1 MDTGLEVRGLLD
13 RLQQAAWEL
22 AALAIAVRGDG
33 VADDDLLDSA
43 RLVLKE
49 LGLMSPTPNGT
60 RPVPGLAELITE
72 GGSNFASETAAP
84 LLQCAAL
91 LSGSTGWMD
100 QSDDALLAQG
110 RASAQGAAPFK
121 QFVLPSLDGLA
132 GLFAEASPMMLDVGV
147 GVAAMAAE
155 YCKTFPTLRV
165 VGIDV
170 LPRVLELARGVVE
183 EAGVADRIELR
194 NQDVAALEDRDLFAL
209 AWLPA
214 PFVPRAALEAGAP
227 RIVAALVPGGWLLV
241 GHGKFK
247 DDELKNAINRL
258 KTSAYGGT
266 PLDDDQAQTLLRNA
280 GLELVW
286 TLPTPD
292 GVPAL
297 TVGRRPN

>member
-22 AALAIAVRGDG
+22 AALAIALRGED
-33 VADDDLLDSA
+33 VADDDLIDNA
-43 RLVLKE
+43 RLVLTE
-49 LGLMSPTPNGT
+49 LGLMSPTPNGA
-60 RPVPGLAELITE
+60 RPAPGLADLIAE
-72 GGSNFASETAAP
+72 AGSNFASETAAP
-84 LLQCAAL
+84 LLQCAGL
-91 LSGSTGWMD
+91 LSGSTGWTT

-110 RASAQGAAPFK
+110 RASAQAAAPFK
-121 QFVLPSLDGLA
+121 QFILPALDGLA
-132 GLFAEASPMMLDVGV
+132 DLFAEASPAMLDVGV
-147 GVAAMAAE
+147 GVAAMAVE
-155 YCKTFPTLRV
+155 YCRTFPTLRV

-170 LPRVLELARGVVE
+170 LPRALELARGVSE

-194 NQDVAALEDRDLFAL
+194 NQDVATLEDLNLFAL

-214 PFVPRAALEAGAP
+214 PFVPRAALEAGVS
-227 RIVAALVPGGWLLV
+227 RIVAALVPGGWLVV
-241 GHGKFK
+241 GHGKFQ

-266 PLDDDQAQTLLRNA
+266 PLDDDKAQTLLRDA

-286 TLPTPD
+286 TLPTPE

-297 TVGRRPN
+297 TVGRRPK

>member
-60 RPVPGLAELITE
+60 RPVPGLAELIAE

-100 QSDDALLAQG
+100 QSNDALLAQG

-121 QFVLPSLDGLA
+121 QFVLPTLDGLA

-170 LPRVLELARGVVE
+170 LPGSSNWRGTSSRRQGWPTVSSS
-183 EAGVADRIELR
+183 GIKTWPHSRTGICSR
-194 NQDVAALEDRDLFAL
+194 WPGFQPHSF
-209 AWLPA
+209 PA
-214 PFVPRAALEAGAP
+214 PLWRQG
-227 RIVAALVPGGWLLV
+227 
-241 GHGKFK
+241 
-247 DDELKNAINRL
+247 RL
-258 KTSAYGGT
+258 ASS
-266 PLDDDQAQTLLRNA
+266 PPSSP
-280 GLELVW
+280 E
-286 TLPTPD
+286 D
-292 GVPAL
+292 GSWWGMASSR
-297 TVGRRPN
+297 TTGSRTRSTA